1 MTSDLAEVSWAA
13 IISWGYADSIIRIKN
28 RKEMPPRNFIHW
40 CLEEQVRHLL
50 NAAFYHYY
58 LLSFSELV
66 LSAVVLL
73 QLFSLCVAV
82 LRPTVGCSSL
92 APRRVS

>member
-50 NAAFYHYY
+50 NATSVIIYRA
-58 LLSFSELV
+58 
-66 LSAVVLL
+66 
-73 QLFSLCVAV
+73 LFNWY
-82 LRPTVGCSSL
+82 
-92 APRRVS
+92 